1 MKHCAAALI
10 FSAAFAGT
18 ALANDS
24 TAALG
29 AGGIFLVYA
38 GSIAMDKEEL
48 FISKDEVRVDYVF
61 RNTQDQ
67 PHTYLVAFPM
77 PEIEAPGYL
86 ESDIGV
92 PDREKDNFMNF
103 SVTVAGKAVE
113 PKLEMRALTGGIDVT
128 DKIIAL
134 GISLNPLATATREAI
149 NKLPRGKLDDLI
161 TMGALRVYED
171 TVDAQWTLRTSYYW
185 RQTFPANATLQV
197 AHRYTP
203 AFGSAFFYKGL
214 LEDND
219 YMAKFCIDDGT
230 KKAISRKLASRPEV
244 NPYLAEHEIQYV
256 LSSGANWF
264 GPIKDFRLVVDKGK
278 PDAILS
284 LCMDGVKK
292 ISPTQFEVRKTDFEP
307 KDDINI
313 MLVQDLPKE

>member
-10 FSAAFAGT
+10 FSTAFAGT

-24 TAALG
+24 TAELG

-38 GSIAMDKEEL
+38 DSISMDKEEL

-61 RNTQDQ
+61 RNTEDK

-92 PDREKDNFMNF
+92 PDREKDNFMNV

-128 DKIIAL
+128 DKIAAL
-134 GISLNPLATATREAI
+134 GIPLNPLAAATHDAI
-149 NKLPRGKLDDLI
+149 NKLPRGKLVELI

-171 TVDAQWTLRTSYYW
+171 TVDAQWTLRTNYYW
-185 RQTFPANATLQV
+185 LQLSPPMP
-197 AHRYTP
+197 RCRWRT
-203 AFGSAFFYKGL
+203 
-214 LEDND
+214 
-219 YMAKFCIDDGT
+219 
-230 KKAISRKLASRPEV
+230 AIRPPLV
-244 NPYLAEHEIQYV
+244 L
-256 LSSGANWF
+256 LSSIRACSTTRTTWRDTASTTA
-264 GPIKDFRLVVDKGK
+264 PRPPLPRSWSAVPKTI
-278 PDAILS
+278 P
-284 LCMDGVKK
+284 
-292 ISPTQFEVRKTDFEP
+292 ISPNTRF
-307 KDDINI
+307 N
-313 MLVQDLPKE
+313 MY

>member
-214 LEDND
+214 LEDKD

-230 KKAISRKLASRPEV
+230 KKAISRKLASRPED

>member
-185 RQTFPANATLQV
+185 LQTFPANATLQV

-230 KKAISRKLASRPEV
+230 KKAISRKLASRPED

-292 ISPTQFEVRKTDFEP
+292 ISPTQFEMRKTDFEP
-307 KDDINI
+307 QQDIDI

>member
-1 MKHCAAALI
+1 MKRLAAALT

-24 TAALG
+24 IAELG
-29 AGGIFLVYA
+29 AGGIILVYA
-38 GSIAMDKEEL
+38 DSISMVNEEL

-61 RNTQDQ
+61 RNMEDQ
-67 PHTYLVAFPM
+67 PRTYLVACPM

-92 PDREKDNFMNF
+92 PFRETDNFMNF
-103 SVTVAGKAVE
+103 QVTVAGQAVE

-128 DKIIAL
+128 DRITAL
-134 GISLNPLATATREAI
+134 GIPLNPLTTATHDAI
-149 NKLPRGKLDDLI
+149 NKLPRGTLQELI

-171 TVDAQWTLRTSYYW
+171 KVDAQWTLRTNYYW
-185 RQTFPANATLQV
+185 LQTFPANATLQV

-214 LEDND
+214 LNEKDYVARYCLDN
-219 YMAKFCIDDGT
+219 GT
-230 KKAISRKLASRPEV
+230 KTAITKKLVSRPED
-244 NPYLAEHEIQYV
+244 NPYLAEHQIQYV

-264 GPIKDFRLVVDKGK
+264 GPIKDFRLVVDKGS
-278 PDAILS
+278 PDAVIS

-292 ISPTQFEVRKTDFEP
+292 ISPTQFEVRKADFEP
-307 KDDINI
+307 KQDIDI
-313 MLVQDLPKE
+313 MLVEDLPKE